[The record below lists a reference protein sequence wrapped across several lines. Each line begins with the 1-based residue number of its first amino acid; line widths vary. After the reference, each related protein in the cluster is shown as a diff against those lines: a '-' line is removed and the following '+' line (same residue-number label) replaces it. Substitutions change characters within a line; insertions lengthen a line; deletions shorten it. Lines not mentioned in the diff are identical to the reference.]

1 MKQRAQD
8 WLRFLV
14 AALLLAGTALYLQ
27 ARERIERVPPH
38 RPLAEFPMQI
48 NTWQGKQFEISQ
60 EIRDVLGKGDFES
73 RIYSRSSTEPY
84 IDLFLAFFP
93 TQRTGDTI
101 HSPKNCLPG
110 AGWAPIESGLL
121 QIALADGRT
130 VTVNRYIIGK
140 GEARQFVLYWYQAH
154 GRIIASEYWAKIYLV
169 ADAIRMNRSDGAL
182 VRVITPVAPSEGAE
196 VASERALGFAKEVLS
211 RLDSFVPR

>member
-1 MKQRAQD
+1 LKQNAQD

-27 ARERIERVPPH
+27 ARDRIERVPQH
-38 RPLAEFPMQI
+38 QPLADFPMQI
-48 NTWQGKQFEISQ
+48 DDWSAKRFEIAP
-60 EIRDVLGKGDFES
+60 EIREILGKGDFES
-73 RIYSRSSTEPY
+73 RIYQQNPRAPY

-93 TQRTGDTI
+93 TQRTGDTV
-101 HSPKNCLPG
+101 HSPQHCLPG
-110 AGWAPIESGLL
+110 AGWTPIEAGRM

-154 GRIIASEYWAKIYLV
+154 GRVIASEYWAKIYLV

-182 VRVITPVAPSEGAE
+182 ARVITPIAPSEGAE
-196 VASERALGFAKEVLS
+196 VASERAVGFAKEVLR
-211 RLDSFVPR
+211 RLDTFVPR

>member
-1 MKQRAQD
+1 LKPNAKD
-8 WLRFLV
+8 WLRFLLAV
-14 AALLLAGTALYLQ
+14 FLLAGATFYLQ
-27 ARERIERVPPH
+27 ARDLIERVPQH
-38 RPLAEFPMQI
+38 QPLAEFPMQI
-48 NTWQGKQFEISQ
+48 GDWSGKRFEIAP
-60 EIRDVLGKGDFES
+60 EIREILGKGDFES
-73 RIYSRSSTEPY
+73 RIYQNPREPH

-101 HSPKNCLPG
+101 HSPKHCLPG
-110 AGWAPIESGLL
+110 AGWTPLEAGRL
-121 QIALADGRT
+121 QIPLAGGRT

-154 GRIIASEYWAKIYLV
+154 GRVIASEYWAKIYLV

-182 VRVITPVAPSEGAE
+182 VRVITPFVQSEGTDK
-196 VASERALGFAKEVLS
+196 ASERAVGFAREVLG